1 MAITFKDLERYTE
14 SLVNSN
20 NDEASTYSRNVSTKI
35 ENNKIFV
42 VFNSPT
48 SFKLNEDLY
57 YKIYDVLNVPL
68 FPILTL
74 IPQEQMVVQEF
85 NSNDLS
91 NKRAFVYPFRIGV
104 PKRKIYQSY
113 SSFENSFS
121 NGSFELMSGVNFKI
135 EDLTSIAIASTSG
148 GGKSYLIH
156 QFLMFFKK
164 IGCELIIVDGKKDL
178 PAKFAKKHNLRLIT
192 NNANKSDDNIL
203 NDVCDELSNL
213 NEIISKRQN
222 LLFENK
228 IKENEL
234 KPIVI
239 VFDEIGAL
247 TNLASKNIK
256 DTFFKLLT
264 RVMTLGRQAKVHVL
278 ISSQRLD
285 ANTIP
290 TICKEQCNCLIQ
302 LGSLSSN
309 HLQYLFPDFKNFS
322 MLLPIDNIG
331 NKGRGIISINQE
343 LHTFMVP
350 TIKEDFNDF

>member
-1 MAITFKDLERYTE
+1 MITIRELERYVE
-14 SLVNSN
+14 SLVNSS
-20 NDEASTYSRNVSTKI
+20 NDEASTFSRNVSTKI
-35 ENNKIFV
+35 EDNKIYI

-48 SFKLNEDLY
+48 SFKLNEELY

-74 IPQEQMVVQEF
+74 IPQEQMIVEEF
-85 NSNDLS
+85 SSSDLS
-91 NKRAFVYPFRIGV
+91 NKRAFVFPFRIGV
-104 PKRKIYQSY
+104 PKRKIYPTFSA
-113 SSFENSFS
+113 FENSFS
-121 NGSFELMSGVNFKI
+121 NNTFELMTGINFKM

-148 GGKSYLIH
+148 GGKSYLIN
-156 QFLMFFKK
+156 QFLIYFKK
-164 IGCELIIVDGKKDL
+164 IGCDLIIVDGKKDL

-192 NNANKSDDNIL
+192 NNANKSDDNVL

-213 NEIISKRQN
+213 NNIITQRQN

-228 IKENEL
+228 IKENQL

-256 DTFFKLLT
+256 ESFFKLLT
-264 RVMTLGRQAKVHVL
+264 RVMTLGRQARVHVL
-278 ISSQRLD
+278 LSSQRLD

-309 HLQYLFPDFKNFS
+309 NLQYLFPDFKNFS
-322 MLLPIDNIG
+322 MLLPIDSIG

-350 TIKEDFNDF
+350 TIKEVLNG